1 MDKLAQE
8 NKEGYQ
14 DSQAQDKVSFFG
26 AANSLL
32 SEFPERTQEI
42 IKKRF
47 GLIQEKPKTLEK
59 IGQDYEITR
68 ERVRQI
74 ITDTVNKLSKK
85 RNNAVFKKAEDR
97 IVFTIESNSGI
108 IKESEAI
115 KKLAS
120 ADYRE
125 ANSLI
130 FLRECSSVI
139 LTAEE
144 NGFEKVWFLTREKF
158 EQTKK
163 TGSSIREV
171 LKNEKKLFSDAE
183 LIKRISAL
191 NAGISEKEVMNYA
204 SILSDVEKNK
214 FGKWGMSDWMEI
226 RPKGTRERIYAIL
239 KERGKPLHFR
249 EIAKLIDQYGLSKKK
264 AHVQTVHNELIKND
278 RFVLIGRGI
287 YALKEWGY
295 AKGTIR
301 DVLEKILKK
310 SKRSLSKEEILKEV
324 LRMRQVK
331 KATVLI
337 NLSND
342 KLFVKQN
349 NLYSAREGQ
358 RR

>member
-1 MDKLAQE
+1 MDKLTQE
-8 NKEGYQ
+8 NKDGYQ
-14 DSQAQDKVSFFG
+14 DNQSQKEVSFFG
-26 AANSLL
+26 TANSLMA
-32 SEFPERTQEI
+32 EFPERTREI

-47 GLIQEKPKTLEK
+47 GLTQEKTKTLEK

-85 RNNAVFKKAEDR
+85 RNSSVFKKAEDQ
-97 IVFTIESNSGI
+97 IVFTIGSNSGI
-108 IKESEAI
+108 IKESEAV

-120 ADYRE
+120 SDYKE

-130 FLRECSSVI
+130 FLRKCSSVI

-144 NGFEKVWFLTREKF
+144 NGFEKIWFLTREKF
-158 EQTKK
+158 ERAKK
-163 TGSSIREV
+163 VGSLIREV
-171 LKNEKKLFSDAE
+171 LKNGKKLLSDAE
-183 LIKRISAL
+183 LVKKIYTF
-191 NAGISEKEVMNYA
+191 NPEISEKEILNCA
-204 SILSDVEKNK
+204 GILSDVEKNK

-226 RPKGTRERIYAIL
+226 RPKGTRERIYTIL

-295 AKGTIR
+295 TKGTIS
-301 DVLEKILKK
+301 DVLENILKK
-310 SKRSLSKEEILKEV
+310 SKRSLSKEDILKEV

-349 NLYSAREGQ
+349 NLYSPREIQ
-358 RR
+358 KR